1 MSHKTL
7 HTHSP
12 KFERLVPLLSRTSA
26 HLGRFKDEEH
36 RRTKRASRT
45 YVSFFVIHSIILDLL
60 LPPTPQ
66 YLVSPQIYE
75 MNIESNKSLCTKS
88 SFLPST
94 VEPVAL
100 LTFPPPNPCR
110 ARNSRNLLMGLI
122 AQLLSLSKTMI
133 IVRTRC
139 KNYKSHKIAPSVW
152 AIYPIKLASRGLRA
166 FADCSGDAWLEQ
178 VPHSKFFMPD

>member
-12 KFERLVPLLSRTSA
+12 MFERLVPLLSCTSA

-94 VEPVAL
+94 VKPVAL

-110 ARNSRNLLMGLI
+110 ARDSRNLTDAI
-122 AQLLSLSKTMI
+122 AQLLNWSKTMM
-133 IVRTRC
+133 IVCTRC
-139 KNYKSHKIAPSVW
+139 KNC
-152 AIYPIKLASRGLRA
+152 IKPEITCQNALA
-166 FADCSGDAWLEQ
+166 
-178 VPHSKFFMPD
+178 